1 MGRDLNSRPKRPKI
15 EYLKKLNLVEWFSI
29 WDGEVILLS
38 YMGIYGQSKNLYSI
52 FLDQIMVYSRK
63 QSLNLAKY

>member
-1 MGRDLNSRPKRPKI
+1 MGRDRNSRPKRPKI
-15 EYLKKLNLVEWFSI
+15 EYLKKQNLVELFSI

-38 YMGIYGQSKNLYSI
+38 YTGIYGQSKNLFSI
-52 FLDQIMVYSRK
+52 FLEQIMVYSRK